1 MTVQV
6 FSATRRITSRAIF
19 GVIGRGALAAI
30 AAGLGMI
37 SVGAYGA
44 ELETG
49 YSRAVAAPPRSA
61 PAVRRSTP
69 ARPIDPPDGQPNRSV
84 QRAVLVDQLYDH
96 LMRLST
102 CSLVSSSIGG
112 ECPN

>member
-6 FSATRRITSRAIF
+6 FSATCRITGRAPL

-30 AAGLGMI
+30 VAGLGVI
-37 SVGAYGA
+37 SIGAYGA

-61 PAVRRSTP
+61 PAVRRSIPT
-69 ARPIDPPDGQPNRSV
+69 RPIDPPDAPPV
-84 QRAVLVDQLYDH
+84 QRAALVDKIYDD
-96 LMRLST
+96 LMRSSGCMLA
-102 CSLVSSSIGG
+102 SSSIGG
-112 ECPN
+112 ECRN

>member
-1 MTVQV
+1 MTIQV
-6 FSATRRITSRAIF
+6 FSATRRITGRAAL

-30 AAGLGMI
+30 AAGLGVI

-61 PAVRRSTP
+61 PAVRRSTL
-69 ARPIDPPDGQPNRSV
+69 ARPIDPPYAEPNRPV

-96 LMRLST
+96 LMRSSA

-112 ECPN
+112 ECRK